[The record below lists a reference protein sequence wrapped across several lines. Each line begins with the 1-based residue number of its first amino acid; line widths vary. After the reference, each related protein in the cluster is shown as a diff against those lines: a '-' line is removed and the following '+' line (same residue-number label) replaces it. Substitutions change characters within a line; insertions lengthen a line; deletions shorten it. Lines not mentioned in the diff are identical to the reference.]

1 MENIVYNTVMSNLL
15 ISGTKACAVIPREL
29 MSVDPAYQRLET
41 RNHRKIKAMH
51 DNFDHMIMD
60 ALLVV
65 PHPEESTFSIV
76 DGYGRFIASEGIL
89 DKLECVVITS
99 APSDPDERR
108 RFEASIFT
116 RQSLYTE
123 KVTPLQMHKA
133 NLILG
138 EPNAVAL
145 QEVVDEYNL
154 SIAEDKGVRKPGTI
168 GSYTSAYRIIKAKGK
183 IAYESIIS
191 TCCKAGYNLSG
202 DGLCDK
208 IIRNLYKIYCFYG
221 DIGLVKVLP
230 IMRGTEPSTLKA
242 KGIAAYPERVELSLA
257 LYLHDYLV
265 SLGEPKQFNEKGK
278 KIS

>member
-1 MENIVYNTVMSNLL
+1 
-15 ISGTKACAVIPREL
+15 
-29 MSVDPAYQRLET
+29 
-41 RNHRKIKAMH
+41 
-51 DNFDHMIMD
+51 
-60 ALLVV
+60 
-65 PHPEESTFSIV
+65 
-76 DGYGRFIASEGIL
+76 
-89 DKLECVVITS
+89 
-99 APSDPDERR
+99 
-108 RFEASIFT
+108 
-116 RQSLYTE
+116 
-123 KVTPLQMHKA
+123 MHKA

-257 LYLHDYLV
+257 LYLQDYLV
-265 SLGEPKQFNEKGK
+265 SLGEPKQFNERGK